1 MGRRGHH
8 AQETLPVGLRERKSR
23 RPRRFA
29 TPATG
34 ERTRRCPLR
43 RFSGMGERSGG
54 RGRALT
60 RTGLGAGRRRKNP
73 RLWAETAI
81 GENLEVEFQKTLG
94 RFENGADSGG
104 QWQPGPLRDTR
115 RAPSPPSPTF
125 GSFPHDPSL
134 RSELVGGP
142 GSLFLRSGSRT
153 RRMRRSSPQEQ
164 GQRRGPLS
172 RGRASRARSQG
183 QGQVCGA
190 AATIFGKVNQ
200 GGICPD
206 TSSPDPYPAAL
217 IARRGGDGGEPRRS
231 GRPGWGGHSPWS
243 AADGFPIPPR

>member
-34 ERTRRCPLR
+34 ERNPRCPLR

-60 RTGLGAGRRRKNP
+60 RTGLGAGRRRKTP

-94 RFENGADSGG
+94 RFEDGADSGG

-153 RRMRRSSPQEQ
+153 KRMRRSSPQEQ
-164 GQRRGPLS
+164 GQRRGPRS
-172 RGRASRARSQG
+172 RGRASRAGSQG
-183 QGQVCGA
+183 
-190 AATIFGKVNQ
+190 
-200 GGICPD
+200 
-206 TSSPDPYPAAL
+206 
-217 IARRGGDGGEPRRS
+217 
-231 GRPGWGGHSPWS
+231 
-243 AADGFPIPPR
+243 